1 MVRFPVEKQI
11 NEDMLVS
18 LWCSPTPQKNNNK
31 PKEYPN
37 SNDMMGHFL
46 RTGFVW
52 LRHVNNS
59 RDFDPRRRLGGKCKA
74 QLAELSTEPFLK
86 QQPFTTKTAGHSETN
101 VQNSLGN
108 TPKNLLGGESHL
120 LQRTPEDKRVI
131 APRPLLWLKTPKLT
145 LFRKMQKGVEGTGRQ
160 M

>member
-74 QLAELSTEPFLK
+74 QLAEPSKELFMK
-86 QQPFTTKTAGHSETN
+86 QQPFAKTN
-101 VQNSLGN
+101 VENSWGNSPQN
-108 TPKNLLGGESHL
+108 
-120 LQRTPEDKRVI
+120 
-131 APRPLLWLKTPKLT
+131 
-145 LFRKMQKGVEGTGRQ
+145 LF
-160 M
+160 